1 MIGFLRGKI
10 VRLLPEYCLI
20 DVQGVGYRVF
30 IPSSTGD
37 QLSVGREALLYTY
50 LHVREDALL
59 LYGFL
64 THEEYDL
71 FLQLITVSGIGPK
84 AGIGILS
91 SMNPAA
97 FIQAIGNKDLTVLT
111 KISGIGK
118 KTAERIVLELKDKI
132 GSLDLDTSDENM
144 TTAGVMGES
153 LGEQALEALT
163 ALGYS
168 QAEVMPIIKKNAQ
181 KTCVE
186 DIIKAV
192 LREFGGR
199 R

>member
-10 VRLLPEYCLI
+10 VQLLPEYCLI
-20 DVQGVGYRVF
+20 EVQGVGYRVF
-30 IPSSTGD
+30 LPSSTGD
-37 QLSVGREALLYTY
+37 KLSIGREALLYTY

-64 THEEYDL
+64 TQEEYDL
-71 FLQLITVSGIGPK
+71 FVKLIAVSGIGPR

-91 SMNPAA
+91 SISPSA

-132 GSLDLDTSDENM
+132 GSLELDHSVENI
-144 TTAGVMGES
+144 TAGVTGES
-153 LGEQALEALT
+153 LGQQALEALM
-163 ALGYS
+163 ALGYT
-168 QAEVMPIIKKNAQ
+168 QAEVVPIIKKNEQ
-181 KTCVE
+181 KSCVE

-192 LREFGGR
+192 LKEFGGR
-199 R
+199 K